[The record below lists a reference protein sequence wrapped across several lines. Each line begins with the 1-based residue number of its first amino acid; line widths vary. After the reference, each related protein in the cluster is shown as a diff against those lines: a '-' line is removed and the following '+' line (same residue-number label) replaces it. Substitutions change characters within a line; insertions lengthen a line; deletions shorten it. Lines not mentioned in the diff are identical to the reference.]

1 MIKHIVMWKFKS
13 GEDDNISKFVNGLI
27 SLKGQIKEII
37 DMEVKTNVNKNN
49 RYDVVL
55 ISTFNSLD
63 DLEKYQKDPRH
74 IIVSKLCENIRE
86 DRAAID
92 IEE

>member
-1 MIKHIVMWKFKS
+1 
-13 GEDDNISKFVNGLI
+13 
-27 SLKGQIKEII
+27 
-37 DMEVKTNVNKNN
+37 MEVKTNVNKNN

>member
-74 IIVSKLCENIRE
+74 VIVSKLCENIRE